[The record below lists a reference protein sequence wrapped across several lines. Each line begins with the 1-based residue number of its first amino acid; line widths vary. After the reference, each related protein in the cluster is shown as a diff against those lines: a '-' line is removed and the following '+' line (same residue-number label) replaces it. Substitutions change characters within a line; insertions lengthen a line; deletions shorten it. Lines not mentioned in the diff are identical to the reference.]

1 MGVCWWCVWG
11 WPKPIQ
17 DIYDKYKQELGD
29 DTALLYGPAHIVW
42 ADENWDSVD
51 WCLENFDTWVKDWN
65 DNQYQTDELEI
76 VRKSLIELKA
86 LPDELKQEPDGFDYD
101 ESDPNDFPPPNDW
114 VMVGGVRTWPEA
126 SADEAETNG

>member
-1 MGVCWWCVWG
+1 MMGVCWWCVWG

-29 DTALLYGPAHIVW
+29 DVALLYGPAHIVW

-76 VRKSLIELKA
+76 VRKSLLELKS
-86 LPDELKQEPDGFDYD
+86 LPDEFKEEPAGFDFD
-101 ESDPNDFPPPNDW
+101 ESDPNDFPPPDDW

-126 SADEAETNG
+126 SDEEAETK